1 MTYLTK
7 SEFAARRGWSK
18 SYVSKL
24 ASQDRLVLTEGGKV
38 DVEATETLL
47 AESAD
52 PSKAAVTARHE
63 ENRIDRDVR
72 SQLVPASDAPAVQ
85 PAVQQPGKG
94 LDFQKA
100 RAHREFYLAQLAEA
114 EFNRVQGNLVERKC
128 VEDAAF
134 TAGRT
139 LRDLVFGLAPQ
150 LAAELTGMNDS
161 WEIEKHLT
169 GAFRQVFEDAAKMS
183 DADLEQAMTQS

>member
-24 ASQDRLVLTEGGKV
+24 ASQDRLVLTDDGKV
-38 DVEATETLL
+38 DVEATEALL
-47 AESAD
+47 VESAD

-63 ENRIDRDVR
+63 ENRVERDVR
-72 SQLVPASDAPAVQ
+72 SHLQPAGDTPAVQ
-85 PAVQQPGKG
+85 PVLQQPAKA

-100 RAHREFYLAQLAEA
+100 RAHREFFLAQLAEA
-114 EFNRVQGNLVERKC
+114 EFNKVQGNLVERKS

-134 TAGRT
+134 AAGRT

-150 LAAELTGMNDS
+150 LAAELTGMSDA

-183 DADLEQAMTQS
+183 NADLEQAMTQS

>member
-1 MTYLTK
+1 MQHLTK

-24 ASQDRLVLTEGGKV
+24 ASQDRLVLSADGKV
-38 DVEATETLL
+38 DVEATEALL

-52 PSKAAVTARHE
+52 PSKAAVAARHE
-63 ENRIDRDVR
+63 ENRVERDVR
-72 SQLVPASDAPAVQ
+72 SHLQPGGDTPAVQ
-85 PAVQQPGKG
+85 PLVQQPDKG

-100 RAHREFYLAQLAEA
+100 RAHREYYLAQLAEA
-114 EFNRVQGNLVERKC
+114 EFNKVQGNLVERKS

-134 TAGRT
+134 AAGRT

-150 LAAELTGMNDS
+150 LAGELAGMSDS
-161 WEIEKHLT
+161 WEIEKRLT

-183 DADLEQAMTQS
+183 GADLKQAITQS